1 MLEAHPSIS
10 KAVNIDFKSGY
21 YKPMLK
27 LIDRYFDKDVDQDEF
42 EECARYIYGNQAY
55 LLFTIDMVMASIINQ
70 VSSFLYITK
79 VMFLTL
85 FCSFTLLSLN
95 QKHKNYYHFI
105 KRIISMKQ
113 IHLN

>member
-1 MLEAHPSIS
+1 MLEAHLPFS

-70 VSSFLYITK
+70 VSCLYILPRVTSSTFFF
-79 VMFLTL
+79 VA
-85 FCSFTLLSLN
+85 S
-95 QKHKNYYHFI
+95 HH
-105 KRIISMKQ
+105 R
-113 IHLN
+113 H